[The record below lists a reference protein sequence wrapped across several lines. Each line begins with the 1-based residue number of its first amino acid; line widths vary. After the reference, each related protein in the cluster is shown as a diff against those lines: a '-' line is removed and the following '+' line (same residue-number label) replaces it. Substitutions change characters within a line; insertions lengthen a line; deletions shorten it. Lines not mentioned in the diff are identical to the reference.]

1 MKVNVADE
9 NMKFA
14 LLIAVQNVFILAVYG
29 QRRIT
34 PWTNR
39 DCARVRMTFSPLEVN
54 LSAMHPHPFSFLFE
68 SPAEEFSLS
77 VRAIVRQ
84 FFA

>member
-14 LLIAVQNVFILAVYG
+14 LLIAVQNVFILAVSE
-29 QRRIT
+29 QRIT

-54 LSAMHPHPFSFLFE
+54 LSAMHPLSIL
-68 SPAEEFSLS
+68 FSL
-77 VRAIVRQ
+77 
-84 FFA
+84 

>member
-29 QRRIT
+29 QKIA

-39 DCARVRMTFSPLEVN
+39 DCTRVRMTFSPLEVN
-54 LSAMHPHPFSFLFE
+54 LSAMHPPIHSLFSSNPQLRNSLF
-68 SPAEEFSLS
+68 
-77 VRAIVRQ
+77 Q
-84 FFA
+84 

>member
-14 LLIAVQNVFILAVYG
+14 LLIAVQNAFILAVYG

-54 LSAMHPHPFSFLFE
+54 LSAMHPLSILFLFE

>member
-9 NMKFA
+9 DMKFA

-54 LSAMHPHPFSFLFE
+54 LSAMHPPIHSLFSSNPQLRNSLF
-68 SPAEEFSLS
+68 
-77 VRAIVRQ
+77 Q
-84 FFA
+84 